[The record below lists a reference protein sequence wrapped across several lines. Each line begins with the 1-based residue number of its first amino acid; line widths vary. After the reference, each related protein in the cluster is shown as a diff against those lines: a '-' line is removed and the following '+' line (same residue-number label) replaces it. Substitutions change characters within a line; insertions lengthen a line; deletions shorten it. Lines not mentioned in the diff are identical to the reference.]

1 MAFYVRYFDA
11 EALLPKE
18 EDIIPFIS
26 SLNMLSP
33 KELNVVGS
41 YIGKLK
47 NGTNRIFLD
56 KSKKKYI
63 LAIGTDKTDIA
74 DFQKNAKKEAR
85 PNNSKQVKPAVPE
98 MEFGKDETRINEG
111 WYVYSLD
118 YQRFEEGAYSPYTF
132 KAKIKDDSILD
143 AYQQMS
149 QYLQQK
155 HQDASLIPDFRPS
168 LVTIDPVND

>member
-18 EDIIPFIS
+18 EDIIPFIA

-33 KELNVVGS
+33 KEMNVLGS
-41 YIGKLK
+41 YMGKLK
-47 NGTNRIFLD
+47 SGTNRIFLD

-85 PNNSKQVKPAVPE
+85 PNNPRQVKPAIRENESVIDTA
-98 MEFGKDETRINEG
+98 KLNEG
-111 WYVYSLD
+111 WYLYSLD
-118 YQRFEEGAYSPYTF
+118 YQRFEEGIYLPYTF
-132 KAKIKDDSILD
+132 KAKIKDVSLEG
-143 AYQQMS
+143 AYKKMS
-149 QYLQQK
+149 QYLMQK
-155 HQDASLIPDFRPS
+155 HQDSLIPDFRPS
-168 LVTIDPVND
+168 LVTSEPVTE